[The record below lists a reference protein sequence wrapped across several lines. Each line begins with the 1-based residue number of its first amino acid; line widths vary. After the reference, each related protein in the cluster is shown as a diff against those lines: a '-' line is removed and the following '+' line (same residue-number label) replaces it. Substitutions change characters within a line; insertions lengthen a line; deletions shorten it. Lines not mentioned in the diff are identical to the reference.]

1 MVPGHS
7 SVVVV
12 AAVVFDIVHA
22 FGVVVM
28 VVVER
33 AFGDVHVIA
42 AAVVHVRAF
51 VVVVAVAAAYV
62 D

>member
-7 SVVVV
+7 SVVFA

-22 FGVVVM
+22 FGVVTVL
-28 VVVER
+28 VER
-33 AFGDVHVIA
+33 AFGDVLVV
-42 AAVVHVRAF
+42 AVVVVHARAF
-51 VVVVAVAAAYV
+51 VVVVVVAAAYV